1 MNAYDMGVVSMLTL
15 KLTAYGS
22 DTLILLTQT
31 VCENVLKRKEV
42 KIQKGRERKDEKVQ
56 CKNEEKGDEGGK
68 TWSTRRKRM
77 QHKRKMEEYKKHKKT
92 RYQMKGPQ
100 RRFRWRK
107 MTAKKI
113 QMEQN
118 DRKEDSDGTK

>member
-1 MNAYDMGVVSMLTL
+1 MGVVSMVTF

-31 VCENVLKRKEV
+31 VCEKVLKRKEV

-68 TWSTRRKRM
+68 IWSTRRKRM
-77 QHKRKMEEYKKHKKT
+77 QHKRKMEKSVRNRKK
-92 RYQMKGPQ
+92 RLGI
-100 RRFRWRK
+100 R
-107 MTAKKI
+107 
-113 QMEQN
+113 
-118 DRKEDSDGTK
+118 